1 MTYHPKGERIK
12 VSMRKA
18 ILAVTLCAA
27 LGGAPL
33 SAEIRS
39 ERRGLSKLWWAS
51 VVAVV
56 AGSAVDAHS
65 SWGRQELNPLL
76 RGANGEF
83 GMKAVAIKAAIAGGV
98 VGAQY
103 LMLRKNPHAA
113 KYAAIANFGMA
124 GAFGGVA
131 VYNHRSISPA
141 TAPAPK
147 PSYLVASPP
156 ER

>member
-1 MTYHPKGERIK
+1 MT
-12 VSMRKA
+12 MRKA
-18 ILAVTLCAA
+18 ILAVTLA
-27 LGGAPL
+27 LAVGASTLEAQTQP
-33 SAEIRS
+33 
-39 ERRGLSKLWWAS
+39 ERKGLGRLWWAS
-51 VVAVV
+51 VAAVV

-65 SWGRQELNPLL
+65 SWGRQELNPVL

-124 GAFGGVA
+124 GVFGGVA
-131 VYNHRSISPA
+131 VYNHRNLGP
-141 TAPAPK
+141 APAPA
-147 PSYLVASPP
+147 PRPPYLVATPAAK
-156 ER
+156 

>member
-1 MTYHPKGERIK
+1 
-12 VSMRKA
+12 MRKA
-18 ILAVTLCAA
+18 ILGVTLCAA
-27 LGGAPL
+27 LCASTL
-33 SAEIRS
+33 HAQSQT
-39 ERRGLSKLWWAS
+39 ERKGLGKLWWAS
-51 VVAVV
+51 VAAVV

-113 KYAAIANFGMA
+113 RYAAIANFSMA
-124 GAFGGVA
+124 GAFAGVA
-131 VYNHRSISPA
+131 VYNHRNLTP
-141 TAPAPK
+141 APAPPR
-147 PSYLVASPP
+147 PSYLVASPAG
-156 ER
+156 E